1 MRYSSAQADQ
11 SPEPLQCCYCGKQS
25 FVQMQRCSRCQAVK
39 YCSKSCQKE
48 HYAEHKVLCHAIKT
62 MEDRQ
67 AKNLDENCLFQSH
80 LTPKQKARLV
90 GLVGEK
96 CEVKCSIGGQSVNAL
111 WDTGAQVSLI
121 DKNWLDSNKIPYELK
136 QLSELMNLQI
146 KTADGKLLPYVGYT
160 TVNTYIGSEL
170 IEIPFLVTK
179 QRIAQPIIG
188 FNVISSLIQTAE
200 SMDKKL
206 VSNLSKFFPK
216 KVSVE
221 SVVSVI
227 EEATSSTFSPVRI
240 PKSGVKIRA
249 NSSSIVD
256 CKINNIVL
264 ETRTPAVFEPSFDI
278 PEELEIQEELI
289 RLKKGPQSR
298 VRLRITNN
306 SNRQVMVPGRLHL
319 GSIQLVSSVIPIEVD
334 FKEHTFTQESP
345 TEQTSDLPDIPEDC
359 DEIFMR
365 YIDKQNL
372 GNLTAHEKNE
382 VRKLLYEHREVF
394 AISDSDAG
402 GEAKDLVMNIDTT
415 DEIPVQ
421 KNYTNIPRPLYE
433 DVKTHIA
440 DLIHRGWITKSKSA
454 WSSPIVLARKKGGG
468 IRVCC
473 DFRALNKKTVT
484 DRHPI
489 PRIQTSLENLGG
501 CKWFTILDLTRAYH
515 QGYIHPDSRDKT
527 AFITPWGLYQW
538 TRIPFGLKN
547 APAVFQR
554 YMEDTLHD
562 FRDEFAMPYL
572 DDIIVYSTDLHSH
585 LQHLGKVLNR
595 VKEKG
600 LKLKLQKCKF
610 FAREVK
616 YLGRIVNENG
626 YRMDED
632 SIEAVRILKNIKP
645 TTVAE
650 VRQVL
655 GLVGYH
661 RRHIQ
666 DFATIA
672 KPLTDLLKGSNNNG
686 KLPVEWSEEHSK
698 SLNQLI
704 DFTTSSPILAY
715 PNYDDEFYIHTDAS
729 QKGLGCILYQ
739 VQDGKKR
746 VIAYGSRTLLPAEKN
761 YHSTKLEFL
770 ALKWAICE
778 KFRDFVA
785 YADHF
790 TVYTDNNPL
799 LYIMSNTKLNANGQ
813 RWVSELSEFNFTIK
827 YRPGIINRDAD
838 CLSRLPLDISKYQE
852 LCSEEVAT
860 DVFQA
865 VASAVE
871 VQSNNDEVWV
881 SAIAANNTDEKF
893 EDSEKMISIDELKD
907 AQRNDVDIA
916 RVIYLLES
924 NEKVSKDDSKVTKN
938 LLREKNKLF
947 VDDGLLKRKSGQFPE
962 QIVWPKA
969 LKDIIYEHLHINMG
983 HLMTDRVY
991 QLARQRVYWP
1001 KMYSDIDEFV
1011 HNRCQC
1017 IVNRKPNRDV
1027 HAPLQSIHTASPMEL
1042 VAIDYLHLETS
1053 SRGHEYVLLIVDHFT
1068 RFAQAYPTKNKSA
1081 LTAAKHLYGDFILR
1095 FGVPTRIM
1103 HDQGRE
1109 FENKLFDELEKLSGV
1124 TKSRTTPYHP
1134 QTNGACERMNRTLLQ
1149 MMRTLEEKE
1158 KVRWHEKLNK
1168 LTFAYNCTRHETTGY
1183 SPHFLMFGREPS
1195 IFLDRLIGKESQTE
1209 RKTHDKYVNDWKNQM
1224 QEAYEIAFQR
1234 ASKKKAADRRRQLE
1248 KPCLTP
1254 LQRGD
1259 RVLLKNVKE
1268 RGGPGKLRSYWER
1281 RVYRIEDSQGPVY
1294 TVVDEKNI
1302 TAKPRVVHRN
1312 MIMLVDNEFVLDSS
1326 EKKRKP
1332 KKQQQHARRTPV
1344 RKEVPVHDEEERHA
1358 ESDDERPLQLVQYH
1372 NEVMDD
1378 DHHVQNENVDN
1389 EMVPDELVIPPE
1401 DETVDD
1407 ENVATPNES
1416 SGEEDQI
1423 EQLPERRQRRPRR
1436 IFTYDV
1442 PGEPSIYAMSATQP
1456 TLHTTPMQPV
1466 CNEFRYWSQPTLPTQ
1481 PYYGYQQTLPV
1492 HQPYSFQPTYPAFHH
1507 GTQTSNGIPFT
1518 YYYGYHQPSYMY
1530 NSY

>member
-1 MRYSSAQADQ
+1 M
-11 SPEPLQCCYCGKQS
+11 
-25 FVQMQRCSRCQAVK
+25 
-39 YCSKSCQKE
+39 
-48 HYAEHKVLCHAIKT
+48 
-62 MEDRQ
+62 
-67 AKNLDENCLFQSH
+67 
-80 LTPKQKARLV
+80 
-90 GLVGEK
+90 
-96 CEVKCSIGGQSVNAL
+96 
-111 WDTGAQVSLI
+111 
-121 DKNWLDSNKIPYELK
+121 
-136 QLSELMNLQI
+136 
-146 KTADGKLLPYVGYT
+146 
-160 TVNTYIGSEL
+160 
-170 IEIPFLVTK
+170 
-179 QRIAQPIIG
+179 
-188 FNVISSLIQTAE
+188 
-200 SMDKKL
+200 
-206 VSNLSKFFPK
+206 
-216 KVSVE
+216 
-221 SVVSVI
+221 
-227 EEATSSTFSPVRI
+227 
-240 PKSGVKIRA
+240 
-249 NSSSIVD
+249 
-256 CKINNIVL
+256 
-264 ETRTPAVFEPSFDI
+264 
-278 PEELEIQEELI
+278 
-289 RLKKGPQSR
+289 
-298 VRLRITNN
+298 
-306 SNRQVMVPGRLHL
+306 
-319 GSIQLVSSVIPIEVD
+319 
-334 FKEHTFTQESP
+334 
-345 TEQTSDLPDIPEDC
+345 
-359 DEIFMR
+359 
-365 YIDKQNL
+365 
-372 GNLTAHEKNE
+372 
-382 VRKLLYEHREVF
+382 
-394 AISDSDAG
+394 
-402 GEAKDLVMNIDTT
+402 
-415 DEIPVQ
+415 
-421 KNYTNIPRPLYE
+421 
-433 DVKTHIA
+433 
-440 DLIHRGWITKSKSA
+440 
-454 WSSPIVLARKKGGG
+454 LARKRGGG
-468 IRVCC
+468 VRVCC

-501 CKWFTILDLTRAYH
+501 CKWFTTLDLTRAYH

-562 FRDEFAMPYL
+562 FRDDFAMPYL
-572 DDIIVYSTDLHSH
+572 DDIIVYSTDLESH
-585 LQHLGKVLNR
+585 LQHLSKVLKR

-600 LKLKLQKCKF
+600 LKLKLQKCTF

-616 YLGRIVNENG
+616 YLGRIVNEHG

-686 KLPVEWSEEHSK
+686 KLPVDWSSEHSK

-704 DFTTSSPILAY
+704 DFATSSPILAY
-715 PNYDDEFYIHTDAS
+715 PNYDEEFYIHTDAS

-770 ALKWAICE
+770 ALKWAVCE

-852 LCSEEVAT
+852 LCSKKVT
-860 DVFQA
+860 PDVFQA

-871 VQSNNDEVWV
+871 VQSNHDEVWV
-881 SAIAANNTDEKF
+881 SVIAANNTDEDVP
-893 EDSEKMISIDELKD
+893 EDENVISINELID

-916 RVIYLLES
+916 RVVHLLTH
-924 NEKVSKDDSKVTKN
+924 NEKASKDDSKFTKN

-947 VDDGLLKRKSGQFPE
+947 VDDGLLKRKSQFHE

-969 LKDIIYEHLHINMG
+969 LKNVIYKNLHIDMG
-983 HLMTDRVY
+983 HLMTERVY
-991 QLARQRVYWP
+991 QLARQRVFWP
-1001 KMYSDIDEFV
+1001 RMYSEIDDYI
-1011 HNRCQC
+1011 HNQCQC
-1017 IVNRKPNRDV
+1017 IVNRKPNRDL
-1027 HAPLQSIHTASPMEL
+1027 HAPLQSIYTASPMEL

-1081 LTAAKHLYGDFILR
+1081 LAAAKHLYGDFILR

-1109 FENKLFDELEKLSGV
+1109 FENTLFEELEKLSGV

-1158 KVRWHEKLNK
+1158 KARWHGKLNK
-1168 LTFAYNCTRHETTGY
+1168 LTFAYNCTQHETTGY
-1183 SPHFLMFGREPS
+1183 SPYFLMFGREPS
-1195 IFLDRLIGKESQTE
+1195 IFLDRLIGKEPKTE
-1209 RKTHDKYVNDWKNQM
+1209 RKTYDQYVNDWRDQM
-1224 QEAYEIAFQR
+1224 QEAYEIAFER

-1248 KPCLTP
+1248 KPCLNP
-1254 LQRGD
+1254 LLPGD

-1268 RGGPGKLRSYWER
+1268 RGGPGKLRSFWER
-1281 RVYRIEDSQGPVY
+1281 KVYRIQESQGPVY
-1294 TVVDEKNI
+1294 KVVDEKNI
-1302 TAKPRVVHRN
+1302 AAKPRVVHRN
-1312 MIMLVDNEFVLDSS
+1312 MIMPITNEFILDPQ

-1332 KKQQQHARRTPV
+1332 KKQQNARRTP
-1344 RKEVPVHDEEERHA
+1344 EQQQVPVHDDGHA
-1358 ESDDERPLQLVQYH
+1358 ESDDELPLHLVQH
-1372 NEVMDD
+1372 HDNVNNEVQQ
-1378 DHHVQNENVDN
+1378 HVQN
-1389 EMVPDELVIPPE
+1389 DELPIPNEPDVTQE
-1401 DETVDD
+1401 DEIVNDD
-1407 ENVATPNES
+1407 ENVEAPNES
-1416 SGEEDQI
+1416 SGEEENV

-1436 IFTYDV
+1436 VFTYDI
-1442 PGEPSIYAMSATQP
+1442 PGQPSIYAMAATQP
-1456 TLHTTPMQPV
+1456 MFHATQPA
-1466 CNEFRYWSQPTLPTQ
+1466 FSYLQPTFPF
-1481 PYYGYQQTLPV
+1481 QQNCI
-1492 HQPYSFQPTYPAFHH
+1492 YQPTYPTVSY
-1507 GTQTSNGIPFT
+1507 GTQFYNGIPFT
-1518 YYYGYHQPSYMY
+1518 YQYGYPQPQYFNY
-1530 NSY
+1530 